1 MKYYLMKKQLLAL
14 IYITTIIAGCAQ
26 NKPTDYSK
34 TSVATSVGTIELPAP
49 HATKSTTTYCDV
61 IGWDNKTP
69 VAPAGFKV
77 SLFGNNLTNPR
88 NIYVG
93 RNGDV
98 FVSEANT
105 EVGVVKRIGA
115 AIIGVSK
122 SQYLGKSKNDIILF
136 REING
141 RPTNMGVFLSGLHQ
155 PYGMLVWRNWFY
167 VACTDGLWAYPYH
180 SGDTKIT
187 GTGKKLLD
195 LPAGGYNNH
204 WTRNIVVSGDS
215 AHIYV
220 SVGSGSNDGEHGM
233 DNEKRRASILQIKP
247 DGTQEKVYAS
257 GLRNPAGIAINPFNY
272 EVWASVNER
281 DDLGDELVPDYLT
294 SVKDSAFYGW
304 PYAYFGQHED
314 PNHKGERPDLVAKTL
329 VPDVSLGAH
338 TASLGLTFYKSRTF
352 PVKYYRGAFVTQ
364 HGSWNSS
371 KLVGYKVLFVPF
383 NHGKPGKPEDFLT
396 GFIADAEKH
405 EVHGRPVGVAVAQD
419 GSLLVA
425 DDTSNN
431 IWKVSVNP

>member
-1 MKYYLMKKQLLAL
+1 MKKILAPL
-14 IYITTIIAGCAQ
+14 FFIMVFAACSPPQQADQ
-26 NKPTDYSK
+26 SK
-34 TSVATSVGTIELPAP
+34 ASVATGIGTIELPAP
-49 HATKSTTTYCDV
+49 YATKSTKVYCDV
-61 IGWDNKTP
+61 IGWNKAMP
-69 VAPAGFKV
+69 IAPAGFKV
-77 SLFGNNLTNPR
+77 SLFGDSLTNPR

-105 EVGVVKRIGA
+105 ELGTVKRWGA
-115 AIIGVSK
+115 AILGITK

-136 REING
+136 REVNG
-141 RPTNMGVFLSGLHQ
+141 KPQNLGVFLSGLNQ
-155 PYGMLVWRNWFY
+155 PYGMLIWRNYFY
-167 VACTDGLWAYPYH
+167 VACTDGLWAYPYQQ
-180 SGDTKIT
+180 GQTRIT
-187 GTGKKLLD
+187 ATGKKLLD

-204 WTRNIVVSGDS
+204 WTRNVIVSGDS
-215 AHIYV
+215 THLFV

-233 DNEKRRASILQIKP
+233 DNEVRRADILQIKP
-247 DGTQEKVYAS
+247 DGSQQRVYAS
-257 GLRNPAGIAINPFNY
+257 GLRNPAGISINPFNY
-272 EVWASVNER
+272 QLWASVNER

-314 PNHKGERPDLVAKTL
+314 PNHKGERPDMVKKTL

-338 TASLGLTFYKSRTF
+338 TASLGLAFYIAKAF
-352 PVKYYRGAFVTQ
+352 PAKYWRGAFVTQ

-371 KLVGYKVLFVPF
+371 TLVGYKVLFVPF
-383 NHGKPGKPEDFLT
+383 THGKPGKPEDFLT

-405 EVHGRPVGVAVAQD
+405 QVHGRPVGVAIAKD
-419 GSLLVA
+419 GALLIA
-425 DDTSNN
+425 DDTSNK